1 MELKNSSEKSCFV
14 IKPNTKKTFF
24 IAILKPVAIYTQNI
38 KIKDVIFGKF
48 LTPKSLLH
56 FLIKPVN
63 RYSYKARS

>member
-38 KIKDVIFGKF
+38 KIKDSSKYHTINEACNIWQV
-48 LTPKSLLH
+48 
-56 FLIKPVN
+56 
-63 RYSYKARS
+63 SYP